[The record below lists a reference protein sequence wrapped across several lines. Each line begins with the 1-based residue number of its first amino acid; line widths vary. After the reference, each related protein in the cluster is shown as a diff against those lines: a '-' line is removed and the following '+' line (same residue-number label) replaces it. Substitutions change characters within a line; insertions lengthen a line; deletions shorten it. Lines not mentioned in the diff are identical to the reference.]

1 MEDIAQMDFL
11 KRLAAALAGQL
22 GKNCEITI
30 HDLKTTDINSSIVAI
45 ENGHVT
51 GRKIGDGPSP
61 VVLEA
66 LKNTSAIPKDHLNYT
81 MRTRCGRTLR
91 CSTIYVPNEK
101 GELIAIFAIN
111 QDITGLTVSLD
122 YLESLMTPKDNEDNQ
137 EAAGEIPT
145 NINDLLDEL
154 IEKSVKLVGKP
165 IALMNKDDKI
175 KAIRFLNDA
184 GAFLVTKS
192 SEKIAAY
199 FGISKY
205 SIYNYIEPKE

>member
-1 MEDIAQMDFL
+1 MEDTAQMDFL
-11 KRLAAALAGQL
+11 KRLANALAGQF
-22 GKNCEITI
+22 GKNCEIAI

-51 GRKIGDGPSP
+51 GRKVGDGPSP

-91 CSTIYVPNEK
+91 CSTIYVPDEQ
-101 GELIAIFAIN
+101 GELAAIFSIN
-111 QDITGLTVSLD
+111 QDITGLTVGLN
-122 YLESLMTPKDNEDNQ
+122 YLESLMIPEDNQ

-165 IALMNKDDKI
+165 IALMNKADKI
-175 KAIRFLNDA
+175 KAIRFLDDA

-205 SIYNYIEPKE
+205 SIYNYI